1 VAGRSL
7 HPTISLAIRINMT
20 FQAPLTASGL
30 NLTSSLARLGLAA
43 TVLVLSAC
51 ANQPGSPQSA
61 VLPNPAGDNA
71 AISAANLT
79 GTAAITTGTN
89 RKRALRALA
98 EGSVRTDNPG
108 NYTVVRGD
116 TLWDIS
122 ERFLSRPWLWPE
134 IWHVNPQ
141 IANPHL
147 IYPGDQIALTY
158 VDGKPRLELIR
169 ASSTNSAPISP
180 FPLDSIK
187 EFLIEPK
194 VVSNDELM
202 AAPYI
207 VAAEEGRLISSTGS
221 HVFVRGDTSE
231 QRYSVFRPGDALVD
245 PDTGEV
251 LGHEAV
257 HVSKA
262 SLVKSGDPSKMIL
275 TSNKRETLVGDRLMS
290 NPDMQHMS
298 FQPRT
303 ATVTKPGKIISL
315 FDAVSRAGKNQVVV
329 LNLGENDGVQA
340 GDVMSVIS
348 DDRRIRDVV
357 SRKKNDFVT
366 IPGDQ
371 SGVIMVF
378 RTFERVS
385 YALIMSSARS
395 INLYDRID
403 TMVQ

>member
-1 VAGRSL
+1 VVS
-7 HPTISLAIRINMT
+7 T
-20 FQAPLTASGL
+20 
-30 NLTSSLARLGLAA
+30 
-43 TVLVLSAC
+43 
-51 ANQPGSPQSA
+51 
-61 VLPNPAGDNA
+61 
-71 AISAANLT
+71 ANLT
-79 GTAAITTGTN
+79 GTAALSTGAN

-98 EGSVRTDNPG
+98 EGSVKSDNPG
-108 NYTVVRGD
+108 NYTVVKGD

-147 IYPGDQIALTY
+147 IYPGDQISLTY
-158 VDGKPRLELIR
+158 VDGKPRLQLIR
-169 ASSTNSAPISP
+169 ASSKDTSPISQ
-180 FPLDSIK
+180 FPLAAIQ

-194 VVSNDELM
+194 VVTSKDLF
-202 AAPYI
+202 ASPYI
-207 VAAEEGRLISSTGS
+207 VAADEGRLISATG
-221 HVFVRGDTSE
+221 HHIYVRGGATAD
-231 QRYSVFRPGDALVD
+231 RYSVFRPGDALVD

-251 LGHEAV
+251 LGHEAI

-262 SLVKSGDPSKMIL
+262 SLVSTGDPSKLVL
-275 TSNKRETLVGDRLMS
+275 TSNKRETLIGDRLMS
-290 NPDMQHMS
+290 NPDALQVA

-303 ATVTKPGKIISL
+303 STANKAGKIISL

-357 SRKKNDFVT
+357 SRKRNDFVT
-366 IPGDQ
+366 IPGDE
-371 SGVIMVF
+371 SGVVMVF

-385 YALIMSSARS
+385 YALIMSSNRS
-395 INLYDRID
+395 INLYDRVGS
-403 TMVQ
+403 MVK

>member
-1 VAGRSL
+1 
-7 HPTISLAIRINMT
+7 MT
-20 FQAPLTASGL
+20 FQAPLTAARH
-30 NLTSSLARLGLAA
+30 NLTSTLTSLALAA
-43 TVLVLSAC
+43 TTLALGAC
-51 ANQPGSPQSA
+51 AVTEPSDVFTNSNATPATSA
-61 VLPNPAGDNA
+61 LQNPAGDTA
-71 AISAANLT
+71 AVTSANLT
-79 GTAAITTGTN
+79 GTAALSTGAN

-108 NYTVVRGD
+108 NYTVVKGD

-147 IYPGDQIALTY
+147 IYPDDQISLTY
-158 VDGKPRLELIR
+158 VNGKPRLELIR
-169 ASSTNSAPISP
+169 ASSKSTGPISQ
-180 FPLDSIK
+180 FPLGAIE

-194 VVSNDELM
+194 VVTSKELYT
-202 AAPYI
+202 APYV
-207 VAAEEGRLISSTGS
+207 VAADEGRLISAKGN
-221 HVFVRGDTSE
+221 HVYVRGDTSSD
-231 QRYSVFRPGDALVD
+231 RYSVFRPGDALVD

-251 LGHEAV
+251 LGHEAI

-262 SLVKSGDPSKMIL
+262 SMVASGDPSKMVL
-275 TSNKRETLVGDRLMS
+275 TSNKRETLIGDRLMS
-290 NPDMQHMS
+290 NPDALQIS

-303 ATVTKPGKIISL
+303 STANKAGKIISL

-348 DDRRIRDVV
+348 DDRQVRDKI

-366 IPGDQ
+366 IPGDE

-385 YALIMSSARS
+385 YALIMSSHRS
-395 INLYDRID
+395 INLYDRVD
-403 TMVQ
+403 SMVK

>member
-1 VAGRSL
+1 
-7 HPTISLAIRINMT
+7 
-20 FQAPLTASGL
+20 
-30 NLTSSLARLGLAA
+30 
-43 TVLVLSAC
+43 
-51 ANQPGSPQSA
+51 
-61 VLPNPAGDNA
+61 
-71 AISAANLT
+71 
-79 GTAAITTGTN
+79 
-89 RKRALRALA
+89 
-98 EGSVRTDNPG
+98 
-108 NYTVVRGD
+108 
-116 TLWDIS
+116 
-122 ERFLSRPWLWPE
+122 
-134 IWHVNPQ
+134 
-141 IANPHL
+141 
-147 IYPGDQIALTY
+147 
-158 VDGKPRLELIR
+158 
-169 ASSTNSAPISP
+169 
-180 FPLDSIK
+180 
-187 EFLIEPK
+187 
-194 VVSNDELM
+194 M